1 LFDHFVFDQ
10 IWLPRYVTLEKGLVT
25 LYPVKKKRKKKEE
38 EEEETCSNPHRSRV
52 KNYQIE
58 RK

>member
-25 LYPVKKKRKKKEE
+25 LYPVQKKRKKKEE
-38 EEEETCSNPHRSRV
+38 EEEER
-52 KNYQIE
+52 E
-58 RK
+58 RMRILEFSLFW